1 MKGYRFMIYEAV
13 VILLKERNCKTRKER
28 GRLLL
33 VGDEE
38 DNQQGTNQ
46 DPKGWGICL
55 HSVQFYKDA
64 AQSFRTSGPRGI
76 CSYQTTVSNCAK
88 QPERAD
94 PPAPL
99 NPLSL
104 GR

>member
-1 MKGYRFMIYEAV
+1 MSFFSESWVLSLFRIKGYRFMIYEAV

-46 DPKGWGICL
+46 DPKG
-55 HSVQFYKDA
+55 
-64 AQSFRTSGPRGI
+64 
-76 CSYQTTVSNCAK
+76 
-88 QPERAD
+88 
-94 PPAPL
+94 
-99 NPLSL
+99 
-104 GR
+104 